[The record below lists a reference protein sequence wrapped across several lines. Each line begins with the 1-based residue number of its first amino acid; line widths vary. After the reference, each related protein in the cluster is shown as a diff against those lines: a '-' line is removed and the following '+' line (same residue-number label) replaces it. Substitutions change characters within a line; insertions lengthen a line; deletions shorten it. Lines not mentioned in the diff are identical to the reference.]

1 MANSDTGRLPAS
13 QDIGS
18 VAADHIR
25 LGYHYLDVGDIDG
38 YGSLFDEQAVLS
50 HPGVRPVRGRDALE
64 RFEQRRF
71 EQRRRAANSVRH
83 RVYDVVSSGR
93 LVVALGRIDERA
105 ATADTVVSVDFVDV
119 FTVSDDGLITRRRRY
134 LEPESE

>member
-1 MANSDTGRLPAS
+1 MAESKTGRPPS
-13 QDIGS
+13 TQDIGS
-18 VAADHIR
+18 AAADHIR

-83 RVYDVVSSGR
+83 RVFDVVSSGR
-93 LVVALGRIDERA
+93 LVVALGRIDEQA
-105 ATADTVVSVDFVDV
+105 AAAGTVSSVDFVDV
-119 FTVSDDGLITRRRRY
+119 FTVSEHGLITRRRRY